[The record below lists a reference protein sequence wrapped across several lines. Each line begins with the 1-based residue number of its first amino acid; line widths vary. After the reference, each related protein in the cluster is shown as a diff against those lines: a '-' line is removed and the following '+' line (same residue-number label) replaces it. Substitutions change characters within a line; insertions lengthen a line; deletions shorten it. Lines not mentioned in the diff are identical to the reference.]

1 MTAAVLLFL
10 DSFNL
15 LNRSSILS
23 KHHFKPPT
31 LSTRALNLTV
41 HYRPSHQTRSP
52 RGWTGTLAAIKPA
65 AQSHS
70 SLHPPLPQQDLLA
83 TLCSATMTT
92 APAPPLHPPH
102 PAHFQPS
109 PPAALAGV
117 LNPAI
122 SPTAAPQGEQ
132 QRDSAYFSS
141 ASTNGEL
148 SKRMCQ
154 SSLSWLS
161 VMWKCSCGGLVGGR
175 QHHRHCGYPVV
186 PEQQVLTESSTR
198 QTSL

>member
-1 MTAAVLLFL
+1 MDGYPGSYQAR
-10 DSFNL
+10 
-15 LNRSSILS
+15 RSITVFASS
-23 KHHFKPPT
+23 ASPPNGISY
-31 LSTRALNLTV
+31 L
-41 HYRPSHQTRSP
+41 
-52 RGWTGTLAAIKPA
+52 
-65 AQSHS
+65 
-70 SLHPPLPQQDLLA
+70 

-109 PPAALAGV
+109 PPAALARV

-122 SPTAAPQGEQ
+122 SPTAATKGEQ

-161 VMWKCSCGGLVGGR
+161 VMRKSSCGGLVMGR
-175 QHHRHCGYPVV
+175 QHHRHCRYPVV